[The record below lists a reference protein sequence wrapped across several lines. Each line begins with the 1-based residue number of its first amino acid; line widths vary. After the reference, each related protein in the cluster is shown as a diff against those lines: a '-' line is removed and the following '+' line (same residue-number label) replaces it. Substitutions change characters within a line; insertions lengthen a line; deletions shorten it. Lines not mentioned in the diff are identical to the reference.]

1 MNKVLEV
8 ALNRRF
14 DFTGGKPFV
23 HNGLV
28 YWIEDDNIYMIP
40 NEIGRIEGQPGI
52 KIGEV
57 VDGERV
63 YSESERPSISSDSSS
78 QRMVRIN
85 LYVSAGIRDWLVE
98 ESNRRGTSMSDIARE
113 AIQKLIDTSV

>member
-1 MNKVLEV
+1 
-8 ALNRRF
+8 
-14 DFTGGKPFV
+14 
-23 HNGLV
+23 
-28 YWIEDDNIYMIP
+28 MIP

>member
-1 MNKVLEV
+1 M
-8 ALNRRF
+8 NRRF

-40 NEIGRIEGQPGI
+40 NEIGRIKGQPGI

-85 LYVSAGIRDWLVE
+85 MYVPVEIRDWLVN
-98 ESNRRGTSMSDIARE
+98 ESNRRGTSMADVARD
-113 AIQKLIDTSV
+113 AFQKLIDESV

>member
-1 MNKVLEV
+1 MNKLW
-8 ALNRRF
+8 
-14 DFTGGKPFV
+14 KPFV

-28 YWIEDDNIYMIP
+28 YWINGDDIFMIP
-40 NEIGRIEGQPGI
+40 NEIGRIQGQSGI

-63 YSESERPSISSDSSS
+63 YFESEKLSS
-78 QRMVRIN
+78 QQSMVRIN
-85 LYVSAGIRDWLVE
+85 MYVPVEIRDWLVD
-98 ESNRRGTSMSDIARE
+98 ESNRRGTSMADVARD